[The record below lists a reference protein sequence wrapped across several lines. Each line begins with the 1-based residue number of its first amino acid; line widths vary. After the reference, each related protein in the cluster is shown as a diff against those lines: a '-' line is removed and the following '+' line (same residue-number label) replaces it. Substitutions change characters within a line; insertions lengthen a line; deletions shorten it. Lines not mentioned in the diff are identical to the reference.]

1 MNDKKKV
8 DKLVLCVGLV
18 CITALEI
25 CALLLG
31 YNGTLLKIV
40 LVVIALA
47 IGITIPTN
55 IFNILK
61 GGK

>member
-1 MNDKKKV
+1 MNKKKV
-8 DKLVLCVGLV
+8 DKVVLCVGIV

-31 YNGTLLKIV
+31 YNGTLLKGV

-55 IFNILK
+55 IVKILLK